1 MIRDEIEKLALT
13 EINLDS
19 PDSGSQQFCPG
30 AAFIGFHGHFPGY
43 PILPAM
49 LQVLFG
55 VLVTE
60 KILAAKL
67 ILKKLD
73 KAKFMTQIKPEET
86 LTVSCKII
94 QPSAKNPAK
103 AMSTAEIKTQV
114 TILVKEQKAA
124 SMTLLLIPE

>member
-13 EINLDS
+13 KISLDS
-19 PDSGSQQFCPG
+19 PNQGSQKFCPE

-55 VLVTE
+55 VFVAE

-67 ILKKLD
+67 VLKKLD
-73 KAKFMTQIKPEET
+73 KAKFMTQIMPGET
-86 LTVSCKII
+86 LTVNCKII
-94 QPSAKNPAK
+94 QPPAKNPGETMPDREVK
-103 AMSTAEIKTQV
+103 AQV
-114 TILVKEQKAA
+114 TILVKGQKAA
-124 SMTLLLIPE
+124 SMILLLRPE